1 MSIHPAPNFGMER
14 VNSELVEAF
23 AKVLVSARSEAGLSQ
38 EKLAE
43 LANIST
49 RHVSYLENGNRQP
62 TLTILRALSI
72 GLGLP
77 MSELLRRVEARLKT

>member
-1 MSIHPAPNFGMER
+1 MER
-14 VNSELVEAF
+14 MNSELVAVF

-62 TLTILRALSI
+62 TLTILRALST

-77 MSELLRRVEARLKT
+77 MSELIRRVETRLKT

>member
-1 MSIHPAPNFGMER
+1 MER
-14 VNSELVEAF
+14 VNSELVGAF
-23 AKVLVSARSEAGLSQ
+23 AKVLLAARTDAGLSQ

-43 LANIST
+43 QANIST
-49 RHVSYLENGNRQP
+49 RHVSYLENGDRQP
-62 TLTILRALSI
+62 TLTVLHALSD

>member
-1 MSIHPAPNFGMER
+1 MER
-14 VNSELVEAF
+14 VNSELVGAF
-23 AKVLVSARSEAGLSQ
+23 ANVIAAARAEARLSQ
-38 EKLAE
+38 ERLAE

-49 RHVSYLENGNRQP
+49 RHVSYLENGDRQP

-77 MSELLRRVEARLKT
+77 MSELLRRVEARLKA